1 MSVFTKDDLR
11 RLYESEVII
20 QQNKCVRLV
29 VEETKQSV
37 FSQAKEGNKSAIY
50 QISTQVPYYKDEWVK
65 TQIFSDLERI
75 FPDSVIQVSSNVS
88 TFPTL
93 KVTVD
98 WA

>member
-20 QQNKCVRLV
+20 RQNKCVQLV
-29 VEETKQSV
+29 VEQVKQKV
-37 FSQAKEGNKSAIY
+37 FSQAKEGNTSASY
-50 QISTQVPYYKDEWVK
+50 PVSNQNPYYNDEWVK
-65 TQIFSDLERI
+65 TQIFTDLERI
-75 FPDSVIQVSSNVS
+75 FPDSNIDLSLESSPV
-88 TFPTL
+88 PHL